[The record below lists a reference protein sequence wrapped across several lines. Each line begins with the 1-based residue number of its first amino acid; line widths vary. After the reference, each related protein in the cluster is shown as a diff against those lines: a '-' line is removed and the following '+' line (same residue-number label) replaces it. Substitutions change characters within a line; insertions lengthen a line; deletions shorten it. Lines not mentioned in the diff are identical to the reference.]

1 MARVRFLQ
9 ADVARAVKATICAGV
24 TIERIEISQDGKISI
39 FPITGLEK
47 KDEPASLDAWRAAN
61 GPR

>member
-47 KDEPASLDAWRAAN
+47 KD
-61 GPR
+61 